1 MKSTSLAMVALL
13 GLSSQVFAQST
24 PQTTPRFDKQEYR
37 TWSIG
42 INAGLL
48 SPTTVFSGVSRDWR
62 SAREKIGYGG
72 YIKKQI
78 LPSLGLQANFLAG
91 KLGGAQALVPTAGS
105 FFDPQT
111 SYNPYSDYE
120 THIEWSGSLTAIYNI
135 ANISINHKHGVLTP
149 YVKTGAGYLSSAA
162 YPSGDFPG
170 AARELGETGF
180 HHNWF
185 IPVGAGFK
193 LGITRG
199 VNLDFGYDVNF
210 TRSMIFDGNRTHRND
225 NFAYGYAGLE
235 FAIGNAD
242 KPQLQNY
249 GALAN
254 LRTQTKDEAEE
265 LRRALSTVEQNAA
278 RDRAQYE
285 QDMGDD
291 DKDGV
296 PNKFDKCPNTPEGT
310 KVDGSGCPLEI
321 QKEIVK
327 ETKVVVT
334 EEDRRVV
341 REAID
346 NLEFDLGKS
355 TIRAKSY
362 PTLNRVA
369 SLLINRSFS
378 LKLAGHTDNTGS
390 RELNLRLSK
399 ERAEAVKAYLASQ
412 GVNASRIEATG
423 YGPDQPIATNQ
434 TAAGRQQNR
443 RVEFTIY

>member
-1 MKSTSLAMVALL
+1 M
-13 GLSSQVFAQST
+13 FAQST
-24 PQTTPRFDKQEYR
+24 PATTSRFDKQEYR
-37 TWSIG
+37 TWSVG
-42 INAGLL
+42 VNGGLL

-62 SAREKIGYGG
+62 SARENLGYGG
-72 YIKKQI
+72 YIKKQL
-78 LPSLGLQANFLAG
+78 LPSLGIQANFLAG
-91 KLGGAQALVPTAGS
+91 KLGGTQALTVPAGTVV
-105 FFDPQT
+105 FDPAT
-111 SYNPYSDYE
+111 AYLSNTAYE
-120 THIEWSGSLTAIYNI
+120 THLEWSGSLTAIYNI

-149 YVKTGAGYLSSAA
+149 YVKAGAGYLSSAA
-162 YPSGDFPG
+162 TTEGSFPG
-170 AARELGETGF
+170 AATQPDDAGY
-180 HHNWF
+180 HQNWF

-235 FAIGNAD
+235 FAIGSAD

-249 GALAN
+249 GALAG
-254 LRTQTKDEAEE
+254 LRNQTKEEAEE

-285 QDMGDD
+285 RDMGDD

-321 QKEIVK
+321 QVQKEIVK

-341 REAID
+341 RDAIN

-355 TIRAKSY
+355 TIRPSSHT
-362 PTLNRVA
+362 TLNRVA
-369 SLLINRSFS
+369 SLLINRNFS

-399 ERAEAVKAYLASQ
+399 ERAEAVKAYLVSQ

-434 TAAGRQQNR
+434 TAEGRQQNR
-443 RVEFTIY
+443 RVEFTLY